1 MGQVLGQMRFEI
13 GVDYSKMT
21 SSLGKANQ
29 AVRYATAEMKAN
41 MAALGPAAKQV
52 DLLSTKQA
60 GLTKQMQAQATA
72 ASRLAKSY
80 QGSLVNGEPGKQS
93 ARLATQLQ
101 NANTKLAQLN
111 NEFINNARAV
121 AKAKVETTGITGAM
135 NRVGKTSIS
144 VGTKMS
150 SMGSTVTSK
159 VTTPIVAGL
168 GLAVKS
174 AIDFDSQI
182 SSMGPLLTNGG
193 AVTAKYR
200 KELEQLGNGS
210 KTWAKQYGI
219 STTVIND
226 AMSELIKR
234 GFTAQQ
240 TLGAMP
246 SIMDASV
253 ASGEDLGTVMQA
265 TASIMEQFGLKG
277 RTTAE
282 TLTNTQRVTDSL
294 TYAANATAS
303 GFGDMSEAMSYVGP
317 VAKSVGMSVEDTAA
331 AIGVLSNQGI
341 EGEKAGTNLRGILT
355 ALVNPSKNAAGA
367 LKKMGISS
375 KQAKEDASDLPK
387 LIDDIKNGTKNW
399 TAADKA
405 QALAQV
411 FGKQNQAAMN
421 SLLAAGSG
429 ELRELTKNT
438 ESATGATKKIAE
450 QMSATKA
457 NQIKRTV
464 ENIKQMGITIGQKLL
479 PLLPPVLKN
488 INGMVDAFGKLDSG
502 TQQNIIKWVALAAAM
517 GPILSI
523 GGKTLTMFG
532 RMNTGIVGLVSKVSQ
547 WRAGTIAA
555 KEANAIL
562 SGSAEAVGQTMTKS
576 GSSMG
581 IASKAASFLGGKFLA
596 TGEAAGVLGTA
607 LTPLGAGVVAATL
620 AVGAGVAVW
629 ELWGK
634 NAVQSA
640 QRTQRWGSDVG
651 KTADE
656 SLTKFENFQKNTA
669 TALNSFGNNANDNAK
684 KAAQRFKDM
693 ASEITES
700 GKKSTDALDKSLK
713 GLPQNIANIVKEGAA
728 DRKAQINE
736 AVSDAQSLSSKITKI
751 QQKAS
756 SEKRSLTAEEKQ
768 FMLNSQRQMNADEIN
783 SLNISNSQKK
793 LALKALNS
801 DVLNMSKQQQTEVE
815 GTLVNS
821 LKTQYDKYQ
830 QQSTKLKGLWK
841 SGAIDTLT
849 YQDAINQ
856 LDKNYSAATDNM
868 AGSMYKLMVSQGKDI
883 ATITMTLAQFGIS
896 YDQAKQAAENM
907 STSSSKSLS
916 MVADTASKMS
926 GESRKAGQAWND
938 IVLDPK
944 TGEVKTNLQE
954 TLNDTAKT
962 NEGWSSMIFA
972 VKHAKIDSNAKAMVG
987 IAAIQNGIWDNLTW
1001 QDKKAM
1007 IASNAGDTIVKSLT
1021 ANGTWNK
1028 MTFAQKSAILQAKG
1042 GPEVA
1047 DIIAKAGLWNKLS
1060 LQDKKALVA
1069 TSGTKGLIDTLDK
1082 FGVWNQLSPKD
1093 QQAIVQTKGASAL
1106 ADVVLEYGAWNN
1118 LPQKTKNILIKDDD
1132 ARQKLIN
1139 AGVLTDTYNQK
1150 NIVKKTV
1157 RAENTDFMSKL
1168 KSGND
1173 AINNLNNK
1181 KVLTKNL
1188 KGNASNIQNAA
1199 RASVTAQNSH
1209 NTKKVNT
1216 KNLKG
1221 NASSVVN
1228 SAGQSTAAVS
1238 RHNAKSVSTK
1248 QLKGNASNV
1257 ITNTNNGLTKLSQ
1270 FNGKGVSTKNLK
1282 ANDNASGPAGR
1293 ASGAVDAFSR
1303 KKGHTVTLV
1312 TKLQTI
1318 VEKIF
1323 KGKKALGSQN
1333 FEGGLAI
1340 VNDQTGATFRER
1352 IDYPDGTS
1360 EIPTGRNV
1368 VRYIPKHSRIIPAR
1382 MTARMHPGL
1391 PQFANG
1397 LNIPDNAEILTATE
1411 IASRSISQSN
1421 ITVNTPTQD
1430 NSLIIDQ
1437 LGKMISLLSS
1447 LVSKDSN
1454 VYLDQQKIAQL
1465 LDNQNGSNISLRER
1479 GVRI

>member
-101 NANTKLAQLN
+101 NANTKLSQLN

-135 NRVGKTSIS
+135 NTVGKTSIA

-150 SMGSTVTSK
+150 SMGSTMTSK

-200 KELEQLGNGS
+200 KELEQLSSSS
-210 KTWAKQYGI
+210 KKWSKEYAK
-219 STTVIND
+219 STTDINNGLQDLIRAGYD
-226 AMSELIKR
+226 ANQSMKM
-234 GFTAQQ
+234 
-240 TLGAMP
+240 MP
-246 SIMDASV
+246 TILEASV
-253 ASGEDLGTVMQA
+253 ATGDDFNTVMDVV
-265 TASIMEQFGLKG
+265 TSTMSQFGIKAKDS
-277 RTTAE
+277 T
-282 TLTNTQRVTDSL
+282 RVTDSMAH
-294 TYAANATAS
+294 AANATKS
-303 GFGDMSEAMSYVGP
+303 GFGDMGEALKYTGASADAAGISLEET
-317 VAKSVGMSVEDTAA
+317 VASIGLLSNAGLQGGSAGTAFNAMLQNLSNNSKKTSSGMKKLGINIDSFHKGTIGLPEVIDQITKGTSGMSDSMKVASINAA
-331 AIGVLSNQGI
+331 FGERGGRAILALMKSGGD
-341 EGEKAGTNLRGILT
+341 
-355 ALVNPSKNAAGA
+355 ALVDLTKKTAGA
-367 LKKMGISS
+367 KGEVHEM
-375 KQAKEDASDLPK
+375 AKA
-387 LIDDIKNGTKNW
+387 
-399 TAADKA
+399 
-405 QALAQV
+405 V
-411 FGKQNQAAMN
+411 GKTDYMKVQKTIQ
-421 SLLAAGSG
+421 
-429 ELRELTKNT
+429 
-438 ESATGATKKIAE
+438 
-450 QMSATKA
+450 
-457 NQIKRTV
+457 
-464 ENIKQMGITIGQKLL
+464 NIKQMGITIGQKLL

-532 RMNTGIVGLVSKVSQ
+532 RMNTGIVGLVSKVAQ

-656 SLTKFENFQKNTA
+656 SLSKFEGFQKNTA
-669 TALNSFGNNANDNAK
+669 SALNSFSGNANENAK
-684 KAAQRFKDM
+684 KAAQGFKDM
-693 ASEITES
+693 ATEITES

-801 DVLNMSKQQQTEVE
+801 DILNMSKQQQTEVE

-868 AGSMYKLMVSQGKDI
+868 AGSMYKLMVSQGKDV

-938 IVLDPK
+938 LVLDPK

-954 TLNDTAKT
+954 TLNDAAKT

-972 VKHAKIDSNAKAMVG
+972 VKNAKINSNAKAMVG
-987 IAAIQNGIWDNLTW
+987 VAAIQNGIWDNLTW

-1042 GPEVA
+1042 GSEVA

-1093 QQAIVQTKGASAL
+1093 QQAIVQTKGAPAL
-1106 ADVVLEYGAWNN
+1106 ADLVLKYGAWNN
-1118 LPQKTKNILIKDDD
+1118 LPEKTKNLLIKNDD
-1132 ARQKLIN
+1132 ARKKLVD
-1139 AGVLTDTYNQK
+1139 AGVLTDVYNK
-1150 NIVKKTV
+1150 KSIVKKTV
-1157 RAENTDFMSKL
+1157 KAENTDFMSKL
-1168 KSGND
+1168 KNGNK
-1173 AINNLNNK
+1173 AIDNLNNK

-1188 KGNASNIQNAA
+1188 KGNASSIQNAS
-1199 RASVTAQNSH
+1199 RASLTAQNNH
-1209 NTKKVNT
+1209 NNKKVNT

-1221 NASSVVN
+1221 NASSVVR

-1257 ITNTNNGLTKLSQ
+1257 ITNTNNGLAKIGQ
-1270 FNGKGVSTKNLK
+1270 FNGKGVNTKNLK
-1282 ANDNASGPAGR
+1282 ANDNASGPASC
-1293 ASGAVDAFSR
+1293 ASSAVDNFSR
-1303 KKGHTVTLV
+1303 KKSHTVTLTTIINTV
-1312 TKLQTI
+1312 KNIFTK
-1318 VEKIF
+1318 K
-1323 KGKKALGSQN
+1323 KKALGSQN
-1333 FEGGLAI
+1333 FEGGLAV

-1411 IASRSISQSN
+1411 MASRSISQSN

-1430 NSLIIDQ
+1430 NSLIVDQ
-1437 LGKMISLLSS
+1437 LGKMINLLSS